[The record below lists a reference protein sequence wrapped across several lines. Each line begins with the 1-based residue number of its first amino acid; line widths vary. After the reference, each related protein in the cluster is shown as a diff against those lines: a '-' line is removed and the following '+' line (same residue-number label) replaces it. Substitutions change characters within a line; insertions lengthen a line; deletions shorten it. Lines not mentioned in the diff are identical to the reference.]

1 MLRLVTS
8 ATVLLG
14 LCGPAIGH
22 ENSRTRLIDHQY
34 HARCIIRGSEVHK
47 VYRSMLVYLQRD
59 LREWNE
65 LKDWV
70 DEKMPLISPSIE
82 NHRSKSQTNLDVLE
96 SVPVC
101 SADS

>member
-14 LCGPAIGH
+14 FCGPAITH
-22 ENSRTRLIDHQY
+22 ENLQTKLIDHQY
-34 HARCIIRGSEVHK
+34 HARCIIRDSEVHK

-59 LREWNE
+59 LQEWNE
-65 LKDWV
+65 LKLWV

-82 NHRSKSQTNLDVLE
+82 NHRSRSQANLDILE
-96 SVPVC
+96 GVPVC
-101 SADS
+101 SAGS